1 MTYIQAL
8 KARKALTC
16 GLNVLAHVNPF
27 YLMDRALTVAGYA
40 NSDGGKVIHQ
50 IGKDVDHKI
59 AVLID
64 SVELTA
70 DEEFDLSGVIQ
81 MTTAMKRIDHAVD
94 SLTAINWRMLTYPI
108 PDKMI
113 GRLLEERKDI
123 QRVIALV
130 NKTNSH
136 NAGIVRVDQNPA
148 FDTSDGDS
156 DE

>member
-16 GLNVLAHVNPF
+16 GLNMLAHINPF
-27 YLMDRALTVAGYA
+27 YLTDVALSAAGY
-40 NSDGGKVIHQ
+40 SDSIGGKAIHK

-59 AVLID
+59 ALMID

-70 DEEFDLSGVIQ
+70 DEEFDLSGVTQ
-81 MTTAMKRIDHAVD
+81 MTTAMKRIDHAID

-136 NAGIVRVDQNPA
+136 NAGIVRVDQNLEV
-148 FDTSDGDS
+148 DS